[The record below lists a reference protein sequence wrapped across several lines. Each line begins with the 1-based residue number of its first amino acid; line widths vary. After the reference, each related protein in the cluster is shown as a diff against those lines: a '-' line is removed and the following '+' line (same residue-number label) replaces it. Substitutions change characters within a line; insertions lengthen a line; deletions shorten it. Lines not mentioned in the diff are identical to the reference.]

1 MQCYIHNFILHLNE
15 MTGNIVQAFC
25 WGPNGIHST
34 YSGMSVQRKR
44 ERERDRV
51 SHKVDITESLRYH
64 LVWYCLKFGFLG
76 LCLVR
81 RPVLFRF
88 PNWLQTYLIG
98 SFCWIQISCLNHLEN
113 ASNLNCG
120 RGNWIIAFKY
130 V

>member
-25 WGPNGIHST
+25 WGPNCIRST

-64 LVWYCLKFGFLG
+64 LVWMLSQVWLPWSVFGQKTSAF
-76 LCLVR
+76 
-81 RPVLFRF
+81 
-88 PNWLQTYLIG
+88 
-98 SFCWIQISCLNHLEN
+98 QISKLVTDLLNWFLLLNPDKLLKSFRKYLE
-113 ASNLNCG
+113 
-120 RGNWIIAFKY
+120 FKLW
-130 V
+130 